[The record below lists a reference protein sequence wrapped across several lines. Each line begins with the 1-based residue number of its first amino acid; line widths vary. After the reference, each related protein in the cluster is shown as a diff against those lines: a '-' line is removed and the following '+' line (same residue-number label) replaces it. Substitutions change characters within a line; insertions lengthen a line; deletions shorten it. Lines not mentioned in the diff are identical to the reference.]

1 MWRSRA
7 LRALPRGSDYA
18 GRPGRGP
25 ARRRAPVAERPFVDN
40 AGLLSSVPME
50 TDFIV
55 IGAGIAGASAA
66 FELSK
71 QGRVVLLERED
82 QPGYHTTGRSAA
94 LFTETYGNATI
105 RALTRASRDFLT
117 APPAGFADAPLLS
130 PRGALTF
137 ATADR
142 HDAFAAALGDDKLHE
157 IDLKRAAALFPPL
170 DLGVVR
176 YAHHEP
182 DAMDLD
188 VHAILQGYLRGFRAR
203 GGVLHTGVRIAG
215 IAPRWRVDAGATVFS
230 APVLVDAAGA
240 WADEVARLAGV
251 ATIGLV
257 PKRRTV
263 LLFDPPRGA
272 ASADWP
278 LAIDID
284 ETCYVKPDA
293 GRLLCSPA
301 DETPSPP
308 TDAQPDEYDIALA
321 IDRLQRFTT
330 LRVERVTHKWAGLRS
345 FVADKTLVAG
355 HAPGAPGFVWAAGQ
369 GGYGIQTSPAMG
381 RIVAALAAGRAI
393 PAEIADHGV
402 SVAALDPARFAPT

>member
-1 MWRSRA
+1 MDA
-7 LRALPRGSDYA
+7 
-18 GRPGRGP
+18 
-25 ARRRAPVAERPFVDN
+25 
-40 AGLLSSVPME
+40 
-50 TDFIV
+50 DFLV

-71 QGRVVLLERED
+71 HGRVVMLERED

-105 RALTRASRDFLT
+105 RALTRASRGFLT
-117 APPAGFADAPLLS
+117 APQTGFADAPLLK
-130 PRGALTF
+130 PRGVVTF
-137 ATADR
+137 AAADQ
-142 HDAFAAALGDDKLHE
+142 HTAFAAALAEYGKHVEE
-157 IDLKRAAALFPPL
+157 IDVTRAASLFPPL
-170 DLGVVR
+170 DRGVTR
-176 YAHHEP
+176 YAHYEA
-182 DAMDLD
+182 DAMDMD
-188 VHAILQGYLRGFRAR
+188 VHAILQGFLKGFRAR
-203 GGVLHTGVRIAG
+203 GGVLHTGQSIARIERG
-215 IAPRWRVDAGATVFS
+215 WTVDTGGAMFS
-230 APVLVDAAGA
+230 APVLVNAAGA

-251 ATIGLV
+251 PTIGLV

-263 LLFDPPRGA
+263 LMFEPPR
-272 ASADWP
+272 DTNIDRWP
-278 LAIDID
+278 LAIDIA

-345 FVADKTLVAG
+345 FVADKTMVAG
-355 HAPGAPGFVWAAGQ
+355 HAPGAPGFVWAAAQ

-381 RIVAALAAGRAI
+381 RVVAALASGRAI
-393 PAEIADHGV
+393 PADIADQGV
-402 SVAALDPARFAPT
+402 SAAALDPARLRAR